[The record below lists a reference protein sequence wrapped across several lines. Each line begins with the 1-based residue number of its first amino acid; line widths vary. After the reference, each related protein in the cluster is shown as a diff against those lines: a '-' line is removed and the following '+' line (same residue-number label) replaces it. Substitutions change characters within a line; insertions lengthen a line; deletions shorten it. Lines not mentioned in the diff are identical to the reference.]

1 MVKVIIK
8 NDGEE
13 KVFNGEIAIGFVMS
27 SDNSVVEAD
36 AFKVGMGD
44 CKVIAQALSNI
55 VPGLLNHGDKIAYI
69 ADMIHLY
76 YSLEERIKEELKGR
90 TDEIADAIKKL

>member
-1 MVKVIIK
+1 M
-8 NDGEE
+8 
-13 KVFNGEIAIGFVMS
+13 
-27 SDNSVVEAD
+27 
-36 AFKVGMGD
+36 
-44 CKVIAQALSNI
+44 IAQALSNI